1 MVYLTYY
8 LIGRDFILKS
18 TQILKRM
25 IFDYINEYETHKT
38 LETAIALCQFLM
50 DTDQTSTHEG
60 RKYKTL
66 CNYLLLE
73 GCLYDVGAWD
83 EYMKLESWLTPRNI
97 PLDLFLWVGDIETD
111 LAHTIDM
118 RECISPIVILF

>member
-18 TQILKRM
+18 TQILNLM
-25 IFDYINEYETHKT
+25 IFDYISQYETHKT
-38 LETAIALCQFLM
+38 LETAIALCQFLL
-50 DTDQTSTHEG
+50 DTDQVLPQ
-60 RKYKTL
+60 YKTL

-83 EYMKLESWLTPRNI
+83 EYMKLES
-97 PLDLFLWVGDIETD
+97 
-111 LAHTIDM
+111 
-118 RECISPIVILF
+118 

>member
-38 LETAIALCQFLM
+38 LESAVALCQFLL
-50 DTDQTSTHEG
+50 DTDQVLPQYE
-60 RKYKTL
+60 TL
-66 CNYLLLE
+66 CTYLMLE

-83 EYMKLESWLTPRNI
+83 TYMELES
-97 PLDLFLWVGDIETD
+97 
-111 LAHTIDM
+111 
-118 RECISPIVILF
+118 

>member
-18 TQILKRM
+18 TQILNLM
-25 IFDYINEYETHKT
+25 IFDYINQYETHKT
-38 LETAIALCQFLM
+38 LETAIALCQFLL
-50 DTDQTSTHEG
+50 DTDQVLPQ
-60 RKYKTL
+60 YKTL

-83 EYMKLESWLTPRNI
+83 EYMKLES
-97 PLDLFLWVGDIETD
+97 
-111 LAHTIDM
+111 
-118 RECISPIVILF
+118 

>member
-18 TQILKRM
+18 TQILNLM
-25 IFDYINEYETHKT
+25 IFDYINQYETHKT
-38 LETAIALCQFLM
+38 LETAIALCQFLL
-50 DTDQTSTHEG
+50 DTDQVLPQ
-60 RKYKTL
+60 YKTL

-83 EYMKLESWLTPRNI
+83 RYMEMES
-97 PLDLFLWVGDIETD
+97 
-111 LAHTIDM
+111 
-118 RECISPIVILF
+118 